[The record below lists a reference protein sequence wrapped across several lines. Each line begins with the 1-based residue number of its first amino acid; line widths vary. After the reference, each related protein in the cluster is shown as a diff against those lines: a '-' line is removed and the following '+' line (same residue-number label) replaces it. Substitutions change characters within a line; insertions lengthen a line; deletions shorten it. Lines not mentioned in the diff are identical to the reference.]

1 MTDPTNEAVAADRAP
16 QHPTIGLLVDR
27 IEDSYQNDLFL
38 ELARSARDR
47 EANLLVLAGEPLSAD
62 WKRPTPANRIYEFAI
77 GDALDALVVSA
88 GTMEKHIGSLELARF
103 LGRFRPL
110 PICSVGVALPGVPSI
125 VVDNGAGMREAVM
138 HLIQDHGKRRIA
150 FIAGPEANEESSHR
164 HRGYLKA
171 LLDCHLAPDHRLVVS
186 GDFREES
193 GATAISE
200 LLDERQVTFDAV
212 VAANDHMALG
222 AMQALQARGI
232 PVPRHVAVV
241 GFDDVMDGQFAARP
255 LTTVRQPISGLARRA
270 CDIALNLLQGKP
282 PPGLTVLE
290 TELVTRRSCG
300 CPLQR
305 SEYAVQDPHRPRRGD
320 GESPLIQKRASVVD
334 DLVQATSGMSERR
347 RRAEQLFDA
356 FVADLR
362 GKAEGT
368 FLNAMDE
375 LCLTALH
382 RGSDLRSLH
391 RVISVLRR
399 QAIPALVELPT
410 LLLHAESLLHGGR
423 VLVANMSQHREAQ
436 RRLDAARHFKALSEV
451 AQRLITAIEP
461 ESLVD
466 SLVESF
472 PDLGIE
478 TALVAVHPMNPELP
492 HGVDPSQ
499 LRVLLAYDAAG
510 EVKRT
515 PTDGPV
521 PASQCVGSL
530 CLHSERPRARVALPL
545 HLRERSLGLLVLEIG
560 PSHGLAYETLRAHV
574 SAALEGTL
582 LVEELAAGIADRK
595 HLLRRITRHAHALQ
609 TAYRGLAAELNA
621 RTSPDSTRETSPTG
635 SAAGGPEAAEQAM
648 GSALE
653 QLESVMAEFARL
665 LGAEM
670 DTLRPAA
677 PERDSTPDA

>member
-1 MTDPTNEAVAADRAP
+1 VTERSDDTAGSGSAP
-16 QHPTIGLLVDR
+16 LRPTIGLLVDR
-27 IEDSYQNDLFL
+27 IEDSYQNELFL
-38 ELARSARDR
+38 ELARATCDRD
-47 EANLLVLAGEPLSAD
+47 ANLIVLAGEALGAD
-62 WKRPTPANRIYEFAI
+62 WKRPTPANRIYEL
-77 GDALDALVVSA
+77 GMGEALDALVVSA
-88 GTMEKHIGSLELARF
+88 GTLEKHVGSLELARF

-110 PICSVGVALPGVPSI
+110 PMCSVGVALPGIPSI
-125 VVDNGAGMREAVM
+125 VVDNGAGTREAVM
-138 HLIQDHGKRRIA
+138 HLIQDHGRRQIA
-150 FIAGPEANEESSHR
+150 FIAGPEANEESAHR
-164 HRGYLKA
+164 YRGYLKA
-171 LLDCHLAPDHRLVVS
+171 LLDCRLAPDHRLVVS

-193 GATAISE
+193 GAAAVGV
-200 LLDERQVTFDAV
+200 LLDERHVSFDAV

-222 AMQALQARGI
+222 AMEALQARGI
-232 PVPRHVAVV
+232 PVPRQVAVV

-255 LTTVRQPISGLARRA
+255 LTTVRQPIAGLARRA
-270 CDIALNLLQGKP
+270 CDITLDLLQGKP
-282 PPGLTVLE
+282 PPGTAVLE

-305 SEYAVQDPHRPRRGD
+305 SEYAVQDPHRPRRGE

-334 DLVQATSGMSERR
+334 DLVQATAGLSERR

-375 LCLTALH
+375 LCLTVLH
-382 RGSDLRSLH
+382 RGSDLRELH

-399 QAIPALVELPT
+399 QTIPALVELPT
-410 LLLHAESLLHGGR
+410 LLLHAESLLHGAR

-461 ESLVD
+461 QSLVD

-472 PDLGIE
+472 PDLGIRS
-478 TALVAVHPMNPELP
+478 ALVAVHPMNPELP

-499 LRVLLAYDAAG
+499 LQLLLAYDVAG
-510 EVKRT
+510 EVKRS
-515 PTDGPV
+515 PNDGPV
-521 PASQCVGSL
+521 PANQCLGAL
-530 CLHSERPRARVALPL
+530 CLHSDHRHARVALPL

-609 TAYRGLAAELNA
+609 TAYRALAAELDA
-621 RTSPDSTRETSPTG
+621 RAEAQSTRAHPPAGSGAGTPET
-635 SAAGGPEAAEQAM
+635 AERAM
-648 GSALE
+648 QSALE

-677 PERDSTPDA
+677 PERDSEPDG